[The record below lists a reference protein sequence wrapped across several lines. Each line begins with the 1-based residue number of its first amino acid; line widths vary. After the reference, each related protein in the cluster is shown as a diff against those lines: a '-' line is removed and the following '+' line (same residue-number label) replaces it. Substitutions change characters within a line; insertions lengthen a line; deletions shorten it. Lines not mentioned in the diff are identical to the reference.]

1 KEKEPSGMIASGG
14 VCSTAAEKRTTPL
27 FLSTAIFPG
36 FFWWRAVLEAF
47 GCSLQEDLRGQGPGP
62 VAA

>member
-1 KEKEPSGMIASGG
+1 MIASGG

-36 FFWWRAVLEAF
+36 FFGWRAVLEAF
-47 GCSLQEDLRGQGPGP
+47 ECSLQEDLRGQGPGP